1 LSNKRVEPSLAL
13 NWILKVWYSPIK
25 AFKEITQKP
34 DFLGPLIIL
43 IVTSLIAAGFQQ
55 VAQSKIFVE
64 SLVPENEEWTSSTK
78 FWTSNGA
85 LSNNTKDALMG
96 NQSIQSFVENAS
108 RIWMKFDISKADQTL
123 NCSEKEITKLYFS
136 LKWNH
141 SRNLAPANAKIQ
153 LLSSNETSFFELNI
167 TKLLQEGS
175 IWSNITL
182 NVNEGNSWLKQ
193 GAPTWEKITSIKFE
207 LNWTAFNPGNLT
219 LLVDDLAFGGK
230 FKPWTTYMFYLDNFL
245 YSVSNFLI
253 FWAAYFAVL
262 LVFLKTFVFEL
273 EMSGKALFAIIGYTF
288 SVEILQN
295 LVSLLLAS
303 TFPTIY
309 VGYAFTLQNAIS
321 QNWAPLLT
329 YQIISIFYVVI
340 MVWVIHLTAIALRHL
355 HKFSWLKAL
364 GISAIAYIAA
374 IFLRALIALLVG
386 I

>member
-1 LSNKRVEPSLAL
+1 MSNKRVEPSLAL

>member
-1 LSNKRVEPSLAL
+1 LAL

>member
-1 LSNKRVEPSLAL
+1 LNILAL

>member
-1 LSNKRVEPSLAL
+1 
-13 NWILKVWYSPIK
+13 
-25 AFKEITQKP
+25 
-34 DFLGPLIIL
+34 
-43 IVTSLIAAGFQQ
+43 
-55 VAQSKIFVE
+55 
-64 SLVPENEEWTSSTK
+64 
-78 FWTSNGA
+78 
-85 LSNNTKDALMG
+85 
-96 NQSIQSFVENAS
+96 
-108 RIWMKFDISKADQTL
+108 MKFDISKADQTL

-340 MVWVIHLTAIALRHL
+340 MVWVIHLTAIALHHL

>member
-1 LSNKRVEPSLAL
+1 MSNKELNILAL